1 MLLWLPQDASIKLQN
16 IHHMSRRK
24 AKLEAKESRG
34 RETSSHPDGM
44 EKSHLAI
51 PFDFFLKTPYEFNP
65 NHGRTNGT
73 LDPASM
79 EFYSAWICRGAL
91 VLEGKD
97 YWNMCLLFN
106 CTTLSSLQAPAPWLD
121 RWSTC
126 NFTFTAVTTIE
137 KRGGLRRDETEDAW
151 YLSAKDTLKINNNA
165 SENIN
170 TCGCGTYISY

>member
-65 NHGRTNGT
+65 NHGRTNGA

-106 CTTLSSLQAPAPWLD
+106 CTTLSSLEAPAP
-121 RWSTC
+121 
-126 NFTFTAVTTIE
+126 
-137 KRGGLRRDETEDAW
+137 
-151 YLSAKDTLKINNNA
+151 
-165 SENIN
+165 
-170 TCGCGTYISY
+170 

>member
-1 MLLWLPQDASIKLQN
+1 MLLWLPQDASIKLQIYITCREGRRSLKPRN
-16 IHHMSRRK
+16 RVDARRQVTRMVWRSR
-24 AKLEAKESRG
+24 
-34 RETSSHPDGM
+34 TSLY
-44 EKSHLAI
+44 HLI
-51 PFDFFLKTPYEFNP
+51 FFLKTPYEFNP
-65 NHGRTNGT
+65 NHGHTNGT

-106 CTTLSSLQAPAPWLD
+106 CTTLSSLEAPAPWLD
-121 RWSTC
+121 RWRTC

-170 TCGCGTYISY
+170 TCGCGIYIMY